1 MSSRKKPPLSSASTS
16 EPLMHGKKKGLS
28 RQSKR
33 RQDSGDT
40 MSNHTQLVLNRFGLQ
55 SSTPES
61 VPALNSQTSIDKS
74 PLLLPS
80 TPTQKSSARLEGDS
94 TSSESGLMPYWNES
108 CKEVS
113 DALSWL
119 TKTVSPDSGLTT
131 SGGCVSYTGV
141 RSWYSTRQHSV
152 PNARWL
158 RTCLPS
164 STASQVDCTD
174 CENTSLKSRKIQ
186 IYPSPE
192 LNRVWKQ
199 WNAACRYAY
208 NQAIAWLKLNGSTGK
223 LKIRD
228 IIMQSDL
235 PQWVKDT
242 PCHIRQNAIFDAH
255 RAYKVSKNCKF
266 RSCRAPSQTIKF
278 NDSNYS
284 SGTWY
289 SRLTKGLTFIASE
302 PVPQQCRYATQLIK
316 CKGKWFAVFP
326 EQAPKT
332 PSKSDRIIALDPGVR
347 TFLTGFDGS
356 KFLEFGCGDM
366 SRITRLCQHL
376 DNLMSRAAICK
387 NRRQRQKMYKA
398 AGRMR
403 TKIQDLVNET
413 HKQTAC
419 YLTQNYRII
428 FLPTFE
434 TSQMVQIVLRKIRSK
449 TARAML
455 TWAHYRFKLF
465 LKQAAIRRGCTVVDV
480 TEEYTS
486 KTCVRCGHVHAKLGG
501 SKKFK
506 CPSCGHELPRDFN
519 GAFGIM
525 LKALSD
531 TTYIISDDGV
541 AIVALHDNIS
551 CSDA

>member
-1 MSSRKKPPLSSASTS
+1 MTFSPIQLSLDLFGQPL
-16 EPLMHGKKKGLS
+16 
-28 RQSKR
+28 
-33 RQDSGDT
+33 
-40 MSNHTQLVLNRFGLQ
+40 F
-55 SSTPES
+55 TPEL
-61 VPALNSQTSIDKS
+61 VPAHNNQTSIDKS
-74 PLLLPS
+74 PPLSLS
-80 TPTQKSSARLEGDS
+80 TPTQKSSAKLEGGS
-94 TSSESGLMPYWNES
+94 ISSGKNFKPYWCES
-108 CKEVS
+108 CKELS
-113 DALSWL
+113 DVLWSP
-119 TKTVSPDSGLTT
+119 TKTASPDSGLTT
-131 SGGCVSYTGV
+131 FGGFVSNTGV
-141 RSWYSTRQHSV
+141 KSWYSTKQHSV
-152 PNARWL
+152 LNARWL

-164 STASQVDCTD
+164 STALVQGSMDS
-174 CENTSLKSRKIQ
+174 ESISLKSKKIQ

-199 WNAACRYAY
+199 WNAACRYVY
-208 NQAIAWLKLNGSTGK
+208 NQAVAWLKANGSTGK

-255 RAYKVSKNCKF
+255 RAYKASKNCKF

-284 SGTWY
+284 NGTWY

-302 PVPQQCRYATQLIK
+302 PVPEECKYATQLVK
-316 CKGKWFAVFP
+316 CKGRWFAAFP
-326 EQAPKT
+326 EQAPEI
-332 PSKSDRIIALDPGVR
+332 PSKSDSVIALDPGVC

-366 SRITRLCQHL
+366 GRITRLCQHL
-376 DNLMSRAAICK
+376 DDLMSRAAKCK

-403 TKIQDLVNET
+403 TKIQNLVNEA
-413 HKQTAC
+413 HKQIAC
-419 YLTQNYRII
+419 YLTQNYRVI

-434 TSQMVQIVLRKIRSK
+434 TSQMVQKVKRKIRSK

-465 LKQAAIRRGCTVVDV
+465 LKQAAHRRGCVVVDV

-486 KTCVRCGHVHAKLGG
+486 KTCVRCGHVHSKLGG
-501 SKKFK
+501 AKIFK
-506 CPSCGHELPRDFN
+506 CPSCGHTLPRDFN
-519 GAFGIM
+519 GAFGIA
-525 LKALSD
+525 LKALRD
-531 TTYIISDDGV
+531 TSFTINDDGV
-541 AIVALHDNIS
+541 AIVALQDNMS